1 MACIQRV
8 HCTHTQTNTHNTR
21 NTNEHTHTH
30 THTRELT
37 TTSPHMPACLQC
49 MHACMACMHKPHL
62 SVDVGVVGV
71 VVVEMVEVGDNRL
84 ANGGVIGFRVGA
96 GGPRIPGGGGCGGRR
111 AGPVGEED
119 MTNYGYNLQY
129 CGIPTQIGKPIFIPI
144 SPKKAHFSAKNGY
157 ISFLPILYLDFGTIS
172 HHQGHKICRFTP
184 KIWSSFFFRQEKSA
198 TKERPKAR
206 P

>member
-1 MACIQRV
+1 
-8 HCTHTQTNTHNTR
+8 
-21 NTNEHTHTH
+21 
-30 THTRELT
+30 
-37 TTSPHMPACLQC
+37 
-49 MHACMACMHKPHL
+49 MHKPHL

-96 GGPRIPGGGGCGGRR
+96 GGPRIPGGGGCGGGR

-172 HHQGHKICRFTP
+172 HHQGHKICRFRG
-184 KIWSSFFFRQEKSA
+184 SLNRGYFFHLVRGIFDKKGRYFSHLRMESTEAVKKTKCPIYIGRYFSA
-198 TKERPKAR
+198 NRPTDWQIYIER
-206 P
+206 